1 MSQPG
6 LFDLSERHKKLNEK
20 DPLTHLNALIDWE
33 DFRPVLNQI
42 RPKKKKKAGR
52 PSYDL
57 VMMFKILVLQ
67 SLYNV
72 SDDEIE
78 YQIRDRYSFCRFLG
92 LMPEDKVPDA
102 KTVWLFREKLTEALL
117 IKELFHDFDVQL
129 QSKGFVARKGQIVD
143 ASFVEAPKQRNTR
156 EENETIK
163 KGELP
168 ESFAENPNKAKQK
181 DTDARWAKKNNE
193 AHFGYK
199 NHIAI
204 DNQHKLVREFEI
216 TSAEVHDSNVFMEL
230 LTENSSADVW
240 ADSAYYS
247 KDTETDL
254 YASGYRSHVHKKGK
268 RNKPLSEKQKEINT
282 RKSRIRARVEHV
294 FGSIHNEQGG
304 LMVRTIG
311 LARATT
317 KIGLMNLVYNMRRCV
332 SLSRLSASMA

>member
-33 DFRPVLNQI
+33 SFRPVLNQL
-42 RPKKKKKAGR
+42 RSKKKKKAGR

-102 KTVWLFREKLTEALL
+102 KTVWLFREKLTVAGL
-117 IKELFHDFDVQL
+117 IKEVFHDFDIQL

-143 ASFVEAPKQRNTR
+143 ASFVEAPKQRNTG
-156 EENETIK
+156 EENALIK
-163 KGELP
+163 SGEIP
-168 ESFAENPNKAKQK
+168 DSFLDNPNKAQQK

-193 AHFGYK
+193 VHFGYK

-204 DNQHKLVREFEI
+204 DNQHKMVREFEV

-230 LTENSSADVW
+230 LTENSTADVW

-247 KDTETDL
+247 DDSEIGL

-268 RNKPLSEKQKEINT
+268 RNKPMSEKQQEINT

-304 LMVRTIG
+304 LMVRAIG
-311 LARATT
+311 LARAKT

-332 SLSRLSASMA
+332 SLSRISASIA

>member
-33 DFRPVLNQI
+33 SFRPVLNRLQS
-42 RPKKKKKAGR
+42 KKKKKAGR

-57 VMMFKILVLQ
+57 LMMFKILVLQ

-102 KTVWLFREKLTEALL
+102 KTVWLFREKLTVAGL
-117 IKELFHDFDVQL
+117 IKEVFYDFDIQL

-156 EENETIK
+156 EENALIK
-163 KGELP
+163 SGEIP
-168 ESFAENPNKAKQK
+168 DSFLDNPNKTQQK

-193 AHFGYK
+193 VHFGYK

-204 DNQHKLVREFEI
+204 DNQHKMVRAFEV

-247 KDTETDL
+247 DDSEIGL

-268 RNKPLSEKQKEINT
+268 RNKPMSEKQQEINT

-311 LARATT
+311 LARAKT

-332 SLSRLSASMA
+332 SLSRISASIA